1 MLYTGHAADY
11 LLAGHKMIISNGIFS
26 PFTERSSSSFPRP
39 TARQSPVCQ
48 PNGKVHCIRRQSPAL
63 ERLCYTS
70 TFGFMLPA
78 LDGVS

>member
-39 TARQSPVCQ
+39 TARQSP
-48 PNGKVHCIRRQSPAL
+48 AL